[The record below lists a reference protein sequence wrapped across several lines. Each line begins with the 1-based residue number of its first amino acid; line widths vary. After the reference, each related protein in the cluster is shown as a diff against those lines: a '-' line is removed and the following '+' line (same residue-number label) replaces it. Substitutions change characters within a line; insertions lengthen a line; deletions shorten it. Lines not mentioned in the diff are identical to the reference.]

1 MIEDFD
7 PIQFTLSE
15 TSKML
20 HQNQITPSEAQ
31 KISFETIKAIL
42 VKAKLPCAYKKPST
56 FI

>member
-1 MIEDFD
+1 
-7 PIQFTLSE
+7 
-15 TSKML
+15 
-20 HQNQITPSEAQ
+20 QNQITPSEAQ